1 MNRFVLVG
9 LAFGIVF
16 LVLLVII
23 GRGAKQE
30 ERLAA
35 RLSDVSRRR
44 ALGSAP
50 EEKGSAT
57 AKSLRILIAL
67 GSLVLRTGLLSPK
80 TLAQLE
86 QTLLRA
92 GLRPSTALSLFVS
105 VKLILALSLPALA
118 WVALAATRMSGHAQL
133 FGVAAAACIGLVSP
147 DMVIRRN
154 RGAYLKRLEAGLADA
169 LDLMVICAESGLG
182 LEPAIQR
189 VGQEIRH
196 AHPAVADEFD
206 QTTNEFQLNP
216 DPRVALLSLGNR
228 IGLVTYQ
235 RLGMT
240 MLQSIQYGTPLS
252 QALRVLSAE
261 MRDEM
266 LTRFE
271 EKAAKLPVLLTMP
284 MIVFILP
291 TIFIVVGG
299 PAVIQIVHGSPH

>member
-1 MNRFVLVG
+1 MNEIALVG
-9 LAFGIVF
+9 LACGLAF
-16 LVLLVII
+16 LLLLAII
-23 GRGAKQE
+23 WRGARQE

-44 ALGSAP
+44 ALGSTP
-50 EEKGSAT
+50 EDKTSIT
-57 AKSLRILIAL
+57 ARPLQMLIAL
-67 GSLVLRTGLLSPK
+67 GGLVLRTGLLSPK

-118 WVALAATRMSGHAQL
+118 WVALAAAGMSGRVQMLGAA
-133 FGVAAAACIGLVSP
+133 VAACVGLVSP
-147 DMVIRRN
+147 DMIIRRN
-154 RGAYLKRLEAGLADA
+154 RSAHLKRLENGLADA
-169 LDLMVICAESGLG
+169 LDLMVICTESGLS

-206 QTTNEFQLNP
+206 QTTSEFQLNP
-216 DPRVALLSLGNR
+216 DPRVALLNLGQR
-228 IGLVTYQ
+228 TGLTTYQ
-235 RLGMT
+235 RLGVT

-261 MRDEM
+261 MREEM

-299 PAVIQIVHGSPH
+299 PAAIQVLHGSPH

>member
-1 MNRFVLVG
+1 MSRLL
-9 LAFGIVF
+9 LAEMVCGTA
-16 LVLLVII
+16 LLVVLMII
-23 GRGAKQE
+23 WRGARHE
-30 ERLAA
+30 EQLAV
-35 RLSDVSRRR
+35 RLSDVSSRR
-44 ALGSAP
+44 ALGAAP
-50 EEKGSAT
+50 EGRTSVMARPLE
-57 AKSLRILIAL
+57 ILGAL

-105 VKLILALSLPALA
+105 IKLLLLVTLPALA
-118 WVALAATRMSGHAQL
+118 WLALAGAGVGGRMQML
-133 FGVAAAACIGLVSP
+133 GVATAAVLGLVSP

-154 RGAYLKRLEAGLADA
+154 RAAHLRRLEDGLADA

-182 LEPAIQR
+182 MEPTIQR

-196 AHPAVADEFD
+196 AHPAVADELD
-206 QTTNEFQLNP
+206 QTTKEFQLNP
-216 DPRVALLSLGNR
+216 DPRVALLNLGNR
-228 IGLVTYQ
+228 IGLVAYQ

-240 MLQSIQYGTPLS
+240 MLQSLQYGTPLS
-252 QALRVLSAE
+252 QALRVLSSE
-261 MRDEM
+261 LRDEM

-299 PAVIQIVHGSPH
+299 PAVIQIMHGSPH

>member
-1 MNRFVLVG
+1 MNRLL
-9 LAFGIVF
+9 LAGMICGAAF
-16 LVLLVII
+16 LMTLAII
-23 GRGAKQE
+23 WRGARHE
-30 ERLAA
+30 EQLAA
-35 RLSDVSRRR
+35 RLSAVSSRR
-44 ALGSAP
+44 ALGAALQEKTSAAAKP
-50 EEKGSAT
+50 LEILGS
-57 AKSLRILIAL
+57 L

-105 VKLILALSLPALA
+105 VKLILVLSLPAVA
-118 WVALAATRMSGHAQL
+118 WIILVSIGASGRMQMLGAAI
-133 FGVAAAACIGLVSP
+133 AACMGLVSP
-147 DMVIRRN
+147 DMVIRHN
-154 RGAYLKRLEAGLADA
+154 RSAYLKRLEGGLADA

-206 QTTNEFQLNP
+206 QTTSEFQLNP

-228 IGLVTYQ
+228 TGLVSYQ
-235 RLGMT
+235 RLGTT
-240 MLQSIQYGTPLS
+240 MLQSVQYGTPLS

-299 PAVIQIVHGSPH
+299 PAVIQIMHGSPP

>member
-1 MNRFVLVG
+1 MNRLLLVG
-9 LAFGIVF
+9 LACGVAF
-16 LVLLVII
+16 LLLLAII
-23 GRGAKQE
+23 WRGARQE

-44 ALGSAP
+44 PLGSAP
-50 EEKGSAT
+50 EEKASVT
-57 AKSLRILIAL
+57 AKPLQVLIAL

-118 WVALAATRMSGHAQL
+118 WIALAAAGMSGRAQM
-133 FGVAAAACIGLVSP
+133 FAAAVAACVGLVSP
-147 DMVIRRN
+147 DMIIRRN
-154 RGAYLKRLEAGLADA
+154 RGAHLKRLENGLADA
-169 LDLMVICAESGLG
+169 LDLMVICTESGLG

-196 AHPAVADEFD
+196 AHPAVADELD
-206 QTTNEFQLNP
+206 QTTTEFQLNP
-216 DPRVALLSLGNR
+216 DPRVALLSLGQR
-228 IGLVTYQ
+228 TGLVTYQ
-235 RLGMT
+235 RLGVT
-240 MLQSIQYGTPLS
+240 MLQSLQYGTPLS

-299 PAVIQIVHGSPH
+299 PAVIQVMHGSPH

>member
-1 MNRFVLVG
+1 MSPLALIGVACCAAFV
-9 LAFGIVF
+9 
-16 LVLLVII
+16 VLLAII
-23 GRGAKQE
+23 WRGAQHE

-35 RLSDVSRRR
+35 RLSAVSSRR
-44 ALGSAP
+44 ALGAAPLEKASAVARP
-50 EEKGSAT
+50 LE
-57 AKSLRILIAL
+57 LLISL
-67 GSLVLRTGLLSPK
+67 GSFVLRTGLLSPK
-80 TLAQLE
+80 TLGQLE

-92 GLRPSTALSLFVS
+92 GLRPNTALSLFVS
-105 VKLILALSLPALA
+105 VKLVLVVSLPLLA
-118 WVALAATRMSGHAQL
+118 WITLLGIGMSGRIQML
-133 FGVAAAACIGLVSP
+133 GAAMAACVGLVSP
-147 DMVIRRN
+147 DMVIRHN
-154 RGAYLKRLEAGLADA
+154 RGAHLKRLEAGLADA

-196 AHPAVADEFD
+196 AHPAVADELD
-206 QTTNEFQLNP
+206 QTTSEFQLNP
-216 DPRVALLSLGNR
+216 DPRIALLSLGHR
-228 IGLVTYQ
+228 TGLVTYQ

-240 MLQSIQYGTPLS
+240 MLQSVQYGTPLS

-299 PAVIQIVHGSPH
+299 PAVIQIMHGSPH

>member
-1 MNRFVLVG
+1 MNRFLLVG
-9 LAFGIVF
+9 LACCAAF
-16 LVLLVII
+16 LLLLAII
-23 GRGAKQE
+23 WRGAKQE

-44 ALGSAP
+44 SLGSAP
-50 EEKGSAT
+50 EERGSAT
-57 AKSLRILIAL
+57 ARPLQMLVAL

-105 VKLILALSLPALA
+105 AKLILALSLPALA
-118 WVALAATRMSGHAQL
+118 WLMLVGAGMSGRLQL
-133 FGVAAAACIGLVSP
+133 FGSALAACIGLVSP
-147 DMVIRRN
+147 DMIIRRN
-154 RGAYLKRLEAGLADA
+154 RGVHLKRLEAGLADA

-196 AHPAVADEFD
+196 AHAAVADELD
-206 QTTNEFQLNP
+206 QTTTEFQLNP
-216 DPRVALLSLGNR
+216 DPRVALLSLGQR
-228 IGLVTYQ
+228 TGLLTYQ

-240 MLQSIQYGTPLS
+240 MLQSLQYGTPLS

-299 PAVIQIVHGSPH
+299 PAVIQVLHGSPH

>member
-1 MNRFVLVG
+1 MNPLMLAG
-9 LAFGIVF
+9 LACAAAF
-16 LVLLVII
+16 LMLLAILW
-23 GRGAKQE
+23 RGAQQE

-35 RLSDVSRRR
+35 RLAVVSSRR
-44 ALGSAP
+44 ALGAAPLEKTSAAARP
-50 EEKGSAT
+50 LE
-57 AKSLRILIAL
+57 ILISL
-67 GSLVLRTGLLSPK
+67 GSFVLRTGLLSPK

-92 GLRPSTALSLFVS
+92 GLRPNTALSLFVS
-105 VKLILALSLPALA
+105 VKLVLVAILPLLV
-118 WVALAATRMSGHAQL
+118 WVALLGIGASGRIQMLGAAI
-133 FGVAAAACIGLVSP
+133 AAGLGLVSP
-147 DMVIRRN
+147 DMVIRHN
-154 RGAYLKRLEAGLADA
+154 RGAHLKRLEAGLADA

-216 DPRVALLSLGNR
+216 DPRIALLSLGQR
-228 IGLVTYQ
+228 TGLVTYQ

-240 MLQSIQYGTPLS
+240 MLQSVQYGTPLS
-252 QALRVLSAE
+252 QALRVLSSE

-299 PAVIQIVHGSPH
+299 PAVIQIMHGSPH

>member
-1 MNRFVLVG
+1 MNRVALVG
-9 LAFGIVF
+9 LACGFAF
-16 LVLLVII
+16 LLLLAIMW
-23 GRGAKQE
+23 RGAQQE
-30 ERLAA
+30 KRLAT

-50 EEKGSAT
+50 EEKVSAI
-57 AKSLRILIAL
+57 AKPLQMLVAL

-105 VKLILALSLPALA
+105 VKLLLSLSLPALT
-118 WVALAATRMSGHAQL
+118 WIALAAVGMSGRVQM
-133 FGVAAAACIGLVSP
+133 FGAAAAACVGLVSP
-147 DMVIRRN
+147 DMIIRRN
-154 RGAYLKRLEAGLADA
+154 RGVHLKRLEGGLADA
-169 LDLMVICAESGLG
+169 LDLMVICTESGLG

-196 AHPAVADEFD
+196 AHPAVADELD
-206 QTTNEFQLNP
+206 QTTTEFQLNP
-216 DPRVALLSLGNR
+216 DPRVALLSLGQR
-228 IGLVTYQ
+228 TALVSYQ
-235 RLGMT
+235 RLGVT
-240 MLQSIQYGTPLS
+240 MLQSLQYGTPLS

-261 MRDEM
+261 MREEM

-299 PAVIQIVHGSPH
+299 PAVIQVLHGSPN

>member
-1 MNRFVLVG
+1 MNRVVFVG
-9 LAFGIVF
+9 LACGLAF
-16 LVLLVII
+16 LLLLAII
-23 GRGAKQE
+23 WRGAQQE
-30 ERLAA
+30 ERLAT

-44 ALGSAP
+44 ALGSVA
-50 EEKGSAT
+50 EEKTSAA
-57 AKSLRILIAL
+57 AKPLQMLIAL

-105 VKLILALSLPALA
+105 AKLLLSLSLPVLT
-118 WVALAATRMSGHAQL
+118 WIALAAAGMSGRAQM
-133 FGVAAAACIGLVSP
+133 FGAAVAACVGLVSP
-147 DMVIRRN
+147 DMIIRRN
-154 RGAYLKRLEAGLADA
+154 RGVHLKRLEGGLADA
-169 LDLMVICAESGLG
+169 LDLMVICTESGLG

-196 AHPAVADEFD
+196 AHPAVADELD
-206 QTTNEFQLNP
+206 QTTTEFQLNP
-216 DPRVALLSLGNR
+216 DPRVALLSLGQR
-228 IGLVTYQ
+228 TALVSYQ
-235 RLGMT
+235 RLGVT
-240 MLQSIQYGTPLS
+240 MLQSLQYGTPLS

-261 MRDEM
+261 MREEM

-299 PAVIQIVHGSPH
+299 PAVIQVLHGSPN

>member
-1 MNRFVLVG
+1 MNRVLLVG
-9 LAFGIVF
+9 LACGFAF
-16 LVLLVII
+16 LLLLAII
-23 GRGAKQE
+23 WRGAQQE

-35 RLSDVSRRR
+35 RLFDVSRRR

-50 EEKGSAT
+50 EEKASAI
-57 AKSLRILIAL
+57 ARPLQMLIAL

-105 VKLILALSLPALA
+105 VKLLLSLSLPALT
-118 WVALAATRMSGHAQL
+118 WIALAAAGVSGRVQM
-133 FGVAAAACIGLVSP
+133 FGAAVAACVGLVSP
-147 DMVIRRN
+147 DMIIRRN
-154 RGAYLKRLEAGLADA
+154 RSVDLKRLAGGLADA

-206 QTTNEFQLNP
+206 QTTTEFQLNP
-216 DPRVALLSLGNR
+216 DPRVALLSLGQR
-228 IGLVTYQ
+228 TTLVSYQ
-235 RLGMT
+235 RLGVT
-240 MLQSIQYGTPLS
+240 MLQSLQYGTPLS

-261 MRDEM
+261 MREEM

-291 TIFIVVGG
+291 TIFVVVGG
-299 PAVIQIVHGSPH
+299 PAVIQVLHGSPN

>member
-1 MNRFVLVG
+1 MNRVLLVG
-9 LAFGIVF
+9 LACGFAF
-16 LVLLVII
+16 LLLLAII
-23 GRGAKQE
+23 WRGAQQE

-35 RLSDVSRRR
+35 RLFDVSRRR

-50 EEKGSAT
+50 EEKASAT
-57 AKSLRILIAL
+57 AKPLRMLVAL

-105 VKLILALSLPALA
+105 VKLLLSLSLPALT
-118 WVALAATRMSGHAQL
+118 WIALAAVGMSGRAQM
-133 FGVAAAACIGLVSP
+133 FGAAVAACLGLVLP
-147 DMVIRRN
+147 DMIIRRN
-154 RGAYLKRLEAGLADA
+154 RSVHLKRLAGGLADA

-206 QTTNEFQLNP
+206 QTTTEFQLNP
-216 DPRVALLSLGNR
+216 DPRVALLSLGQR
-228 IGLVTYQ
+228 TTLVSYQ
-235 RLGMT
+235 RLGVT
-240 MLQSIQYGTPLS
+240 MLQSLQYGTPLS

-261 MRDEM
+261 MREEM

-299 PAVIQIVHGSPH
+299 PAVIQVLHGSPN

>member
-1 MNRFVLVG
+1 MNRFILVG
-9 LAFGIVF
+9 LVCGAAF
-16 LVLLVII
+16 LMVLAVIW
-23 GRGAKQE
+23 RGAKHE

-35 RLSDVSRRR
+35 RLSAVSSRR
-44 ALGSAP
+44 ALGAAAQ
-50 EEKGSAT
+50 EKGSAT
-57 AKSLRILIAL
+57 VRPLEILGSL

-80 TLAQLE
+80 TLSQLE

-105 VKLILALSLPALA
+105 VKLILVLSLPTVA
-118 WVALAATRMSGHAQL
+118 WITLVGVGVSGRMQMLGAA
-133 FGVAAAACIGLVSP
+133 VAACIGLISP
-147 DMVIRRN
+147 DMVIRHN
-154 RGAYLKRLEAGLADA
+154 RGAHLKRLEAGLADA

-206 QTTNEFQLNP
+206 QTTSEFQLNP
-216 DPRVALLSLGNR
+216 DPRVALLSLGHR
-228 IGLVTYQ
+228 TGLLTYQ
-235 RLGMT
+235 RLGTT
-240 MLQSIQYGTPLS
+240 MLQSVQYGTPLS

-299 PAVIQIVHGSPH
+299 PAVIQVLHGSPH

>member
-1 MNRFVLVG
+1 MSRLLLIGVIG
-9 LAFGIVF
+9 AAVF
-16 LVLLVII
+16 LMLLAII
-23 GRGAKQE
+23 WRGAKHE
-30 ERLAA
+30 EQLAT
-35 RLSDVSRRR
+35 RLSAVSSRR
-44 ALGSAP
+44 ALGAAP
-50 EEKGSAT
+50 QERASAT
-57 AKSLRILIAL
+57 ARPLEIL
-67 GSLVLRTGLLSPK
+67 GSLGSFVLRTGLLSSK

-105 VKLILALSLPALA
+105 VKLILVLSLPALA
-118 WVALAATRMSGHAQL
+118 WLTLVGIGASGRIQMLGAAM
-133 FGVAAAACIGLVSP
+133 AACMGLVSP

-154 RGAYLKRLEAGLADA
+154 RGAHLRRLEDGLADA

-196 AHPAVADEFD
+196 AHPAVADELD
-206 QTTNEFQLNP
+206 QTTSEFQLNP
-216 DPRVALLSLGNR
+216 DPRVALLSLGQR
-228 IGLVTYQ
+228 TGLATYQ

-240 MLQSIQYGTPLS
+240 MLQSQQYGTPLS

-299 PAVIQIVHGSPH
+299 PAVIQVLHGSPH